1 MHGQFGSAAPVV
13 PGVLISWLVGRSPGR
28 AKAGELLLATARRS
42 TSPIRKSNVLSCV
55 MEPESIE
62 ADLIRQLEEQLLRPE
77 VRASA
82 DQVAVL
88 LADGFVEF
96 ETSGRIYNKEQMID
110 LLQQEQG
117 RRDQSS
123 TITEFSVRRLAAD
136 VIVVTYR
143 IVESRT
149 IRSSIWKL
157 TSRRWQMEFHQS
169 TKSEII

>member
-1 MHGQFGSAAPVV
+1 
-13 PGVLISWLVGRSPGR
+13 
-28 AKAGELLLATARRS
+28 
-42 TSPIRKSNVLSCV
+42 

-96 ETSGRIYNKEQMID
+96 GTSGRIYNKEQMID

-136 VIVVTYR
+136 VILVTYR

-149 IRSSIWKL
+149 IRSSIWKS
-157 TSRRWQMEFHQS
+157 TSGRWQMEFHQS
-169 TKSEII
+169 TKSEI

>member
-1 MHGQFGSAAPVV
+1 
-13 PGVLISWLVGRSPGR
+13 
-28 AKAGELLLATARRS
+28 
-42 TSPIRKSNVLSCV
+42 
-55 MEPESIE
+55 MEPEPKE

-82 DQVAVL
+82 DRVAVL

-96 ETSGRIYNKEQMID
+96 GTSGRIYNKGQIVD
-110 LLQQEQG
+110 LLQREQG
-117 RRDQSS
+117 RLDQSS
-123 TITEFSVRRLAAD
+123 TISEFSARRLAAD
-136 VIVVTYR
+136 VLLVTYR

-157 TSRRWQMEFHQS
+157 TSGRWQMEFHQS